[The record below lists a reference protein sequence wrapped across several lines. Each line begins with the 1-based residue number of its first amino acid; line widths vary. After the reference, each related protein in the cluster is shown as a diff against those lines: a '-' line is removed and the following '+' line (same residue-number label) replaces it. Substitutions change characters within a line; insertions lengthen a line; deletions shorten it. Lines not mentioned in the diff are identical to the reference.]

1 MDWKKYENDMINKHI
16 QLYSHKTWHWS
27 AIPEIELYNSG
38 YIIDHTEHRMK
49 RLQQTTD
56 INFYTE
62 YGLDGL
68 SYDGLSY
75 HGIQV
80 KCYSKKVTSKHI
92 GSFQSVIF
100 NRLQI
105 KDTKSKGYLY
115 TTSSLQ
121 NDLENEIK
129 HSNRIIHHKIPY
141 KTTPIIQSNEVDI
154 RNLETRHILHPYQQ
168 EATDFLIQTR
178 KKIRL
183 LNIFCAGGKTTI
195 TGKTLQI
202 IRKPIIIC
210 IAPLKSSVDNLT
222 RIHSFIPDYTLR
234 IIDSDDGNTTS
245 EEEISELLTQEN
257 ILLCVTYKSFP
268 IVYSLIRNFLEV
280 DLVVD
285 EIHNI
290 INRPEISDLINQFPY
305 VIGLS
310 ATIPEELYEI
320 LEIEDEFTYS
330 LSDAI
335 QNKYCVN
342 YTIWFPFMN
351 DGNIV
356 CDLTYDYPFLHKVCF
371 LITGMLETGSRRCI
385 VYVSSIEECTQFT
398 TTFEKICKDYHGVRS
413 WTSIINCNT
422 SQLKRKQYLEEFQ
435 NDKQHLTLHII
446 VCISI
451 LNESIDCPRCD
462 SECIVNISENMNAIT
477 FVQRLQ
483 RGGRID
489 TYNHSKHNN
498 MFICSDYQESMSL
511 FTLLREHDPEFHTK
525 IRINHSVYGNNI
537 REKDE
542 VQEKM
547 NNVVDIVKIGIQTI
561 EQLWERKL
569 EQVKEYIDNYK
580 ERPSIISKDLH
591 IKKLGSWIHHQQYNY
606 KTNIHSM
613 KILKIKLKYEAF
625 IREYQEYFLTRE
637 EKWYI
642 KLNEVK
648 LYIKVNRKLPTR
660 GSKNI
665 DIKKLGKWLSNQI
678 KYYKNNQCYMKN
690 LDIKLKYESF
700 TREYEEYF
708 ITWEEKWFVK
718 LNQVKLYMN
727 EYKKRPFERSKDSYI
742 KNIGIWLTTQQ
753 HSYKNNIE
761 CMKKSNIKNNYE
773 DFLREYQEYFITREE
788 KWYINF
794 EKLKLYMKEHK
805 KQPSQVSKD
814 FEIAWLGKWWSEQK
828 TSYKKNKNSMKNS
841 DIKLKYESFTREYQ
855 EYLLT
860 NK

>member
-168 EATDFLIQTR
+168 EAMDFLIQTR

-268 IVYSLIRNFLEV
+268 IVYSLIRNILEV

-342 YTIWFPFMN
+342 
-351 DGNIV
+351 
-356 CDLTYDYPFLHKVCF
+356 
-371 LITGMLETGSRRCI
+371 
-385 VYVSSIEECTQFT
+385 
-398 TTFEKICKDYHGVRS
+398 
-413 WTSIINCNT
+413 
-422 SQLKRKQYLEEFQ
+422 
-435 NDKQHLTLHII
+435 
-446 VCISI
+446 
-451 LNESIDCPRCD
+451 
-462 SECIVNISENMNAIT
+462 
-477 FVQRLQ
+477 
-483 RGGRID
+483 
-489 TYNHSKHNN
+489 
-498 MFICSDYQESMSL
+498 
-511 FTLLREHDPEFHTK
+511 
-525 IRINHSVYGNNI
+525 
-537 REKDE
+537 
-542 VQEKM
+542 
-547 NNVVDIVKIGIQTI
+547 
-561 EQLWERKL
+561 
-569 EQVKEYIDNYK
+569 
-580 ERPSIISKDLH
+580 
-591 IKKLGSWIHHQQYNY
+591 
-606 KTNIHSM
+606 
-613 KILKIKLKYEAF
+613 
-625 IREYQEYFLTRE
+625 
-637 EKWYI
+637 
-642 KLNEVK
+642 
-648 LYIKVNRKLPTR
+648 
-660 GSKNI
+660 
-665 DIKKLGKWLSNQI
+665 
-678 KYYKNNQCYMKN
+678 
-690 LDIKLKYESF
+690 
-700 TREYEEYF
+700 
-708 ITWEEKWFVK
+708 
-718 LNQVKLYMN
+718 
-727 EYKKRPFERSKDSYI
+727 
-742 KNIGIWLTTQQ
+742 
-753 HSYKNNIE
+753 
-761 CMKKSNIKNNYE
+761 
-773 DFLREYQEYFITREE
+773 
-788 KWYINF
+788 
-794 EKLKLYMKEHK
+794 
-805 KQPSQVSKD
+805 
-814 FEIAWLGKWWSEQK
+814 
-828 TSYKKNKNSMKNS
+828 
-841 DIKLKYESFTREYQ
+841 
-855 EYLLT
+855 
-860 NK
+860 